1 VGSDGA
7 LSRRA
12 WYRGVT
18 RIGIF
23 DYGAGNLHSLV
34 KAIEG
39 GERSVSV
46 DTDIRSSLKADILI
60 LPGVGAFGAAVA
72 AMGGAQGYVRSALA
86 DGKPCLGVC
95 LGMQMLFDAS
105 EEASESD
112 AGIGLIPGQVTRL
125 LTPKVPHMGWNQI
138 EWVSRGKGEAGSGKR
153 EAGNRKREAGSGKR
167 EAGNGKRETTV
178 VVSALRQ
185 SQMSAA
191 YFANAYVC
199 WPEDNSSVLAWT
211 THQNARFASVV
222 RTANTVGLQF
232 HPEKSSVVGRSFV
245 NGVIDELLQCR

>member
-1 VGSDGA
+1 MGSDGA

-12 WYRGVT
+12 WYSDVT

-39 GERSVSV
+39 GERNVSF

-105 EEASESD
+105 EETPGAES
-112 AGIGLIPGQVTRL
+112 GIGLIPGQVTRL
-125 LTPKVPHMGWNQI
+125 LTQKVPHIGWNQI
-138 EWVSRGKGEAGSGKR
+138 EWVSRGQR
-153 EAGNRKREAGSGKR
+153 ETGSGKR
-167 EAGNGKRETTV
+167 EAGNGKPETSV
-178 VVSALRQ
+178 VDKAFRQ
-185 SQMSAA
+185 SEMQSA

-199 WPEDNSSVLAWT
+199 WPEDKSTVLAWT
-211 THQNARFASVV
+211 THQDARFASVV
-222 RTANTVGLQF
+222 RTANTVGVQF
-232 HPEKSSVVGRSFV
+232 HPEKSSVSGRNFV
-245 NGVIDELLQCR
+245 NGVIDELLRCK

>member
-1 VGSDGA
+1 M
-7 LSRRA
+7 
-12 WYRGVT
+12 T

-39 GERSVSV
+39 VGRSVSV

-72 AMGGAQGYVRSALA
+72 AMRGAQGYVRSALA

-105 EEASESD
+105 EETPGADS
-112 AGIGLIPGQVTRL
+112 GIGLIPGQVTRL
-125 LTPKVPHMGWNQI
+125 LTPKVPHMGWNEI
-138 EWVSRGKGEAGSGKR
+138 EWIDL
-153 EAGNRKREAGSGKR
+153 GN
-167 EAGNGKRETTV
+167 
-178 VVSALRQ
+178 ALPRA
-185 SQMSAA
+185 QMRAA

-199 WPEDNSSVLAWT
+199 EPEDDSPVLAWT

-222 RTANTVGLQF
+222 RTVNTVGVQF
-232 HPEKSSVVGRSFV
+232 HPEKSSVSGRSFV
-245 NGVIDELLQCR
+245 NEVIDELAQCK

>member
-1 VGSDGA
+1 MGSNGA

-12 WYRGVT
+12 WYRGVI

-39 GERSVSV
+39 VGRSVSV
-46 DTDIRSSLKADILI
+46 DTDIRSSLNADILI

-72 AMGGAQGYVRSALA
+72 AMSGAQGYVRSALA

-105 EEASESD
+105 EETPGADS
-112 AGIGLIPGQVTRL
+112 GIGLIPGQVTRL
-125 LTPKVPHMGWNQI
+125 LTPKVPHMGWNEI
-138 EWVSRGKGEAGSGKR
+138 EWIDLA
-153 EAGNRKREAGSGKR
+153 N
-167 EAGNGKRETTV
+167 
-178 VVSALRQ
+178 ALPRDR
-185 SQMSAA
+185 MRAA

-199 WPEDNSSVLAWT
+199 QPEDDSPVVAWT

-222 RTANTVGLQF
+222 RTANTVGVQF
-232 HPEKSSVVGRSFV
+232 HPEKSSVSGRSFV
-245 NGVIDELLQCR
+245 NGIIDELVQCK

>member
-1 VGSDGA
+1 M
-7 LSRRA
+7 
-12 WYRGVT
+12 T

-39 GERSVSV
+39 VGRSVSV
-46 DTDIRSSLKADILI
+46 DTDIRSSLNADILI

-72 AMGGAQGYVRSALA
+72 AMSGAQGYVRSALA

-105 EEASESD
+105 EETPGADS
-112 AGIGLIPGQVTRL
+112 GIGLIPGQVTRL
-125 LTPKVPHMGWNQI
+125 LTPKVPHMGWNEI
-138 EWVSRGKGEAGSGKR
+138 EWIDLA
-153 EAGNRKREAGSGKR
+153 N
-167 EAGNGKRETTV
+167 
-178 VVSALRQ
+178 ALPRDR
-185 SQMSAA
+185 MRAA

-199 WPEDNSSVLAWT
+199 QPEDDSPVVAWT

-222 RTANTVGLQF
+222 RTANTVGVQF
-232 HPEKSSVVGRSFV
+232 HPEKSSVSGRSFV
-245 NGVIDELLQCR
+245 NGIIDELVQCK